1 MADYILYLV
10 VKFLAVVLRLLPLR
24 LSLWIGRRFGDF
36 LYYSIGK
43 RKAIAHANL
52 KAAFRGRYTLSQLKE
67 IIRGEYRSLS
77 QSFTE
82 VLKFPL
88 LGNDYIDRY
97 IKIEGEDKIK
107 AALKR
112 GHGVILLTAHFGNW
126 ELSSLVGGVK
136 GYRMNVLARWQKFD
150 RLNGYLNKMRSSKGA
165 VVISKDDA
173 RERIE
178 YALNNNEVVG
188 ILSDQDGGKR
198 GEFAEFFG
206 RLASTPKG
214 VARFSL
220 KTGTPILPV
229 FIIREKGPYHRIVI
243 EDDISVNA
251 TEDIGQDIHEI
262 LQRFA
267 KVLQRYVERYPGQ
280 WLWLHK
286 RWKSTP
292 TKFVLVLS
300 DGKVGHLKQSL
311 SIANTIK
318 ERRAELGYKETDTK
332 LETLEVRF
340 KNRFVRAIFDLFTIL
355 GFNLHQ
361 LSFCFSPRT
370 VENIQSAY
378 ADFIISCGSS
388 LTGVNLA
395 LKKEFNAKSVVI
407 MRPNIYNMNKYDL
420 AIIPTHDR
428 PKQMPNVVVTR
439 GAVADSNKELLER
452 YGGELKKR
460 FNLTKD
466 KVMGILIGGD
476 SKAYIFSPQ
485 LINSI
490 LDAVT
495 LAADDLD
502 ADILLT
508 TSRRTSSAVEKTI
521 KARLAGSKRVKLLLI
536 ANEYN
541 FEGAIE
547 GILGLSNILIVS
559 GESVAMVS
567 EAVNSGKGVL
577 VFMPHRKSLL
587 FGTKQE
593 RLVKDLEAQHRI
605 VVSSPNRL
613 RTDICGSVRE
623 GLKLNVTSDADS
635 IRTALE
641 KII

>member
-1 MADYILYLV
+1 MADYILYSV
-10 VKFLAVVLRLLPLR
+10 VKFFAVFFRMLPLR
-24 LSLWIGRRFGDF
+24 LSLWIGRRFGDI
-36 LYYSIGK
+36 LYCSIGK
-43 RKAIAHANL
+43 RKAVAYANL
-52 KAAFRGRYTLSQLKE
+52 KAAFRGRYTSSQLRK
-67 IIRGEYRSLS
+67 IIRDECYSLS
-77 QSFTE
+77 QSFIE

-97 IKIEGEDKIK
+97 IKVEGEDKIK

-112 GHGVILLTAHFGNW
+112 GHGIILLTAHFGNW
-126 ELSSLVGGVK
+126 ELSSLVGGIK
-136 GYRMNVLARWQKFD
+136 DYKMNVLVRWQKFD
-150 RLNGYLNKMRSSKGA
+150 RLNGYLNKMRGSKGA
-165 VVISKDDA
+165 NVISKDDA

-178 YALNNNEVVG
+178 YALNNNEVAG

-198 GEFAEFFG
+198 GEFVEFFG

-214 VARFSL
+214 VAHFSL
-220 KTGTPILPV
+220 KTGAPILPV
-229 FIIREKGPYHRIVI
+229 FIVREKGPYHRIII

-251 TEDIGQDIHEI
+251 TEVVGKDIHEI

-267 KVLQRYVERYPGQ
+267 KVLQKYVEGYPGQ

-300 DGKVGHLKQSL
+300 DGKAGHLKQSL
-311 SIANTIK
+311 SVANAMK
-318 ERRAELGYKETDTK
+318 ERRAELGYKERDTK

-340 KNRFVRAIFDLFTIL
+340 KSRFARAIFDPLAIL

-361 LSFCFSPRT
+361 LLFCFSPET
-370 VENIQSAY
+370 VENIQTAY
-378 ADFIISCGSS
+378 ADFVISCGSS
-388 LTGVNLA
+388 LAGVNLS

-407 MRPNIYNMNKYDL
+407 MRSNIYNINKYDL
-420 AIIPTHDR
+420 AIIPAHDR

-439 GAVADSNKELLER
+439 GAVADSDKELLGS
-452 YGGELKKR
+452 YGSELKKHV
-460 FNLTKD
+460 NVTKD
-466 KVMGILIGGD
+466 NVMGILIGGD
-476 SKAYIFSPQ
+476 SKAYIFSPE

-490 LDAVT
+490 LDAVM

-508 TSRRTSSAVEKTI
+508 TSRRTSSAVEETI
-521 KARLAGSKRVKLLLI
+521 KARLRGSTRVKLLLI

-559 GESVAMVS
+559 GESIAMVS
-567 EAVNSGKGVL
+567 EAVNSGKRVL

-593 RLVKDLEAQHRI
+593 KLVKNLEAQHRI
-605 VVSSPNRL
+605 VVSSPVRL
-613 RTDICGSVRE
+613 RTNIRSLVKKGLNLDIV
-623 GLKLNVTSDADS
+623 SDTDL
-635 IRTALE
+635 IRAALG